1 MSHIFNTMIIVKIKF
16 NSIRRLSYDTNN
28 YFGKN
33 TKTYIKDLVK
43 DLVKD
48 SGKNSNI
55 IKSSNRVKISDIGN
69 NKTNSCLA
77 VSSAGSSCI
86 ISSYCNTDTPCNRVG
101 GDNKIDTVT
110 NMDEAH
116 VSYDWWES
124 TFR

>member
-1 MSHIFNTMIIVKIKF
+1 MAHIFNTMTIVKIKF

-28 YFGKN
+28 YFSKN
-33 TKTYIKDLVK
+33 TKTYIK

-69 NKTNSCLA
+69 NKTDSCLA

-86 ISSYCNTDTPCNRVG
+86 ISYYCNTDTPCNRVCC
-101 GDNKIDTVT
+101 DNKIVT